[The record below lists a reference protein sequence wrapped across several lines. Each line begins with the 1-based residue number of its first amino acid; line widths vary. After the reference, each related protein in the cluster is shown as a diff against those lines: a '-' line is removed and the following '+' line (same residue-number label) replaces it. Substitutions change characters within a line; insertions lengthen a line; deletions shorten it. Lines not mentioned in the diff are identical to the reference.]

1 MQWSQGLKKRFIL
14 EDKTDEQ
21 VAKEKLEDA
30 DLLGLLDYDIWKKIL
45 KYENRSYFLDLCEKY
60 HFKKAVNI
68 VSNYQ
73 FDKNKKPSP
82 QELGLDF
89 KQ

>member
-30 DLLGLLDYDIWKKIL
+30 DLFGLLDYDIWKKIL
-45 KYENRSYFLDLCEKY
+45 KYENRSYFLDL
-60 HFKKAVNI
+60 
-68 VSNYQ
+68 
-73 FDKNKKPSP
+73 
-82 QELGLDF
+82 
-89 KQ
+89 

>member
-1 MQWSQGLKKRFIL
+1 MKKRFIL

-21 VAKEKLEDA
+21 FAKEKLEDA

-60 HFKKAVNI
+60 DFKKAVNI
-68 VSNYQ
+68 VSNYK
-73 FDKNKKPSP
+73 FDKNKKSSP
-82 QELGLDF
+82 QELELDF